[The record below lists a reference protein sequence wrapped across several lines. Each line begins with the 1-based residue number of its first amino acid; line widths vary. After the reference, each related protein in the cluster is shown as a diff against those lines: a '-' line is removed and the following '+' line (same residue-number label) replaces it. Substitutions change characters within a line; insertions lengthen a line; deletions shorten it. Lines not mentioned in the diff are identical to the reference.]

1 MTGSRLATTDVV
13 LIVVDMQEKLLKAI
27 HQAERAVTG
36 ARLLLRAAEILPF
49 PALLTTQYFKG
60 LGPIH
65 TEISGLG
72 GTDAPIDKMTFSCLR
87 SPEFGAA
94 LAATGRNTLLIC
106 GVETHICVLQT
117 ALDALAA
124 GHAVHVVSDAT
135 SSRDP
140 RNVELGLR
148 RMERAGAVISS
159 TEMAI
164 YELLGASG
172 TQAFKSLLPYFK

>member
-1 MTGSRLATTDVV
+1 MTGSRPVTTDVV
-13 LIVVDMQEKLLKAI
+13 LVVVDMQENLLKAI
-27 HQAERAVTG
+27 HQVERAVSAT
-36 ARLLLRAAEILPF
+36 RLLLRAAEVLAF
-49 PALLTTQYFKG
+49 PTLVTTQYRKG
-60 LGPIH
+60 LGAIH
-65 TEISGLG
+65 PELAGIAGTES
-72 GTDAPIDKMTFSCLR
+72 PIDKTSFSCLR
-87 SPEFGAA
+87 SPEFNSA
-94 LAATGRNTLLIC
+94 LSAVGRKTLLLC

-117 ALDALAA
+117 ALDALDA

-140 RNVELGLR
+140 RNIELGLR

-172 TQAFKSLLPYFK
+172 TPAFKSLLPYFK